1 MVERLQLR
9 DSSLTANSFS
19 SILLLSTLSRGLVVL
34 STLIGFLWV
43 CGCATGA
50 EIARV
55 ERVIDGDTIVVS
67 GGERVRYIGIDAPEV
82 GEPFYYEAKQFN
94 EQMVVGKCVKLEKDV
109 SDRDDYGRLLR
120 YVYVDGI
127 FVNGEMVRNG
137 YALAKK
143 YPPDT
148 KYQAYLE
155 KMEGEARRLHKGLW
169 R

>member
-1 MVERLQLR
+1 MVERSQLR
-9 DSSLTANSFS
+9 NSLLVANSFS
-19 SILLLSTLSRGLVVL
+19 SIFLFSTLNRSLVIF
-34 STLIGFLWV
+34 SILIGLLWAS
-43 CGCATGA
+43 GCATGA
-50 EIARV
+50 EIAKV
-55 ERVIDGDTIVVS
+55 EWVVDGDTVVIT

-82 GEPFYYEAKQFN
+82 GEPFYYEAKRFN
-94 EQMVVGKCVKLEKDV
+94 EQLVGGKRVKLERDV

-120 YVYVDGI
+120 YVYVDGV

-155 KMEGEARRLHKGLW
+155 KLESEAKRLRNGLW